1 MSRLRRYLVDVLAYL
16 DAIRRGESVRLI
28 ADDPDDQATM
38 DEWTTDLEKKGRAIL
53 RSLDPEEPQR

>member
-38 DEWTTDLEKKGRAIL
+38 DEWTTGLEEKGRAIL
-53 RSLDPEEPQR
+53 RSLDPENPPR